1 MILLFLL
8 DLWKILSIDVYISKD
23 QWNKVVVWIMY
34 VDDILLA
41 TSDLGLFMRLRS
53 LFQIT
58 LKWKIWVRQVTW

>member
-58 LKWKIWVRQVTW
+58 LK